1 MPFYECEN
9 CERIFDKKYNY
20 DKHMKRK
27 FPCIKIEVPQK
38 NSDIEEVAPEE
49 EKSPVTI
56 HECPTCGKEFT
67 RRDNM
72 MRHKKNGLCKML
84 RDLHDKM
91 DAQTQ
96 KINEL
101 EEKLKNP
108 PPSHVT
114 NNINNL
120 TINMVS
126 FGNEEFSKLSR
137 PELLR
142 IINSKYGAIRNYVE
156 TTHINDRLPEQQ
168 NVLISNLRSSECQ
181 VVENNRWV
189 TKDVNEVIDEII
201 ANGVNNIEKYLEEH
215 DIHISQEKMDKLTD
229 LLNKMQNLDNDDD
242 EFVKKM
248 KLEIKRLLYDNRK
261 RIKTTRYMIDV
272 I

>member
-1 MPFYECEN
+1 MPLYECEKCN
-9 CERIFDKKYNY
+9 KTFGKKYNY
-20 DKHMKRK
+20 DKHLQRK
-27 FPCIKIEVPQK
+27 FPCKLVLPQN
-38 NSDIEEVAPEE
+38 NSENEEVASEE
-49 EKSPVTI
+49 DKTFP
-56 HECPTCGKEFT
+56 CPTCGKDFT

-72 MRHKKNGLCKML
+72 LRHKKNGLCRML
-84 RDLHDKM
+84 GDLCDKM

-96 KINEL
+96 KISEL

-108 PPSHVT
+108 QPSQHIT

-126 FGNEEFSKLSR
+126 FGNEDFSKLSR
-137 PELLR
+137 PELVK

-229 LLNKMQNLDNDDD
+229 LLNKMQNRDYDDD
-242 EFVKKM
+242 DFVKRM

-261 RIKTTRYMIDV
+261 RIKTKSRYKIEML
-272 I
+272 